1 MTSVARA
8 SARDHRLALWLPVRP
23 RLRSRRTAPFSVRR
37 DRDPARRAR
46 SLPGAGRLLVDASGA
61 MPSHGVGG
69 RSASGTA
76 RPRGRR
82 SGEEEGAMKQRMRVA
97 LVVGIVF
104 GALRLGATAMAHP
117 PADDLEPITGVD
129 AQPLIAQARRI
140 ADALDFVGS
149 PLEPA
154 EKSALEAAF
163 ELPAEEAVAAI
174 QRVFAP
180 RVLIDVH
187 INPESRVKVARGP
200 APPRLIQLGWR
211 TFLVRGHTEPGV

>member
-1 MTSVARA
+1 LPSRRSSDLAPRVGGSRRRRLRPASRRGMRRPPWHGRPPAITGYPFGFPYDRDSAPGVPRPFPCAATETPRGARA
-8 SARDHRLALWLPVRP
+8 PS
-23 RLRSRRTAPFSVRR
+23 
-37 DRDPARRAR
+37 
-46 SLPGAGRLLVDASGA
+46 PGPDASSLTLREPCRLMA
-61 MPSHGVGG
+61 SAA

-82 SGEEEGAMKQRMRVA
+82 SGEEEGAMKQRMGGA

-104 GALRLGATAMAHP
+104 GALRPGATAMAHP

-154 EKSALEAAF
+154 EKSAL
-163 ELPAEEAVAAI
+163 
-174 QRVFAP
+174 
-180 RVLIDVH
+180 
-187 INPESRVKVARGP
+187 
-200 APPRLIQLGWR
+200 
-211 TFLVRGHTEPGV
+211 

>member
-1 MTSVARA
+1 
-8 SARDHRLALWLPVRP
+8 
-23 RLRSRRTAPFSVRR
+23 
-37 DRDPARRAR
+37 
-46 SLPGAGRLLVDASGA
+46 
-61 MPSHGVGG
+61 
-69 RSASGTA
+69 
-76 RPRGRR
+76 
-82 SGEEEGAMKQRMRVA
+82 MRVA

-211 TFLVRGHTEPGV
+211 TFLVRVHNEPGVTAPLRVESPNARPLHHRSTGSKAPEVSIPPSEVANRWADVAMFDGRPLSPTLSGLALEYRIIEIYSRDVGKRE